1 MVTNDDGID
10 GAGLQALVQ
19 ALVST
24 DQYQV
29 FVCAPETYA
38 NFHPYVSIFL
48 VLIIRIMSYLI
59 LI

>member
-29 FVCAPETYA
+29 LVCAPETYD
-38 NFHPYVSIFL
+38 NFHP
-48 VLIIRIMSYLI
+48 
-59 LI
+59 